1 MGEVVKSMDKFNWL
15 QYLNNY
21 SDLRAAGI
29 KDQQGAYR
37 HYLKYGK
44 KECRTDQVIQN
55 DNNKLA
61 NFGIIINSCKK
72 FYNLYIPRI
81 LNQLLLN
88 NFPVDN
94 IVVVVGQSDKNEDS
108 QYNGIKI
115 INVTY
120 TGLNFSSMIHM
131 VENIDFY
138 LNKNLKTWL
147 VLPDTIEVTKNFY
160 NLISPYV
167 NKMEEQDLPCVPL
180 TDNNHI
186 ASMDIGLLNIDYIY
200 KLKDFFLDKKLESY
214 DIKSLLELKERLVHV
229 EDLILG
235 MKVNSII
242 SRPTFFICDNK
253 DDVLTYEIINKDS
266 SNAPRLCKRI
276 INKIG
281 FTKYQRT
288 YCNNIDSN
296 GNIVTQLGII
306 D

>member
-1 MGEVVKSMDKFNWL
+1 M
-15 QYLNNY
+15 
-21 SDLRAAGI
+21 
-29 KDQQGAYR
+29 
-37 HYLKYGK
+37 
-44 KECRTDQVIQN
+44 
-55 DNNKLA
+55 
-61 NFGIIINSCKK
+61 
-72 FYNLYIPRI
+72 YIPRI

-94 IVVVVGQSDKNEDS
+94 IVVVVGQSDKNEES
-108 QYNGIKI
+108 HYNGIQI

-253 DDVLTYEIINKDS
+253 DDVLTYEIINNDS
-266 SNAPRLCKRI
+266 SNAPKLCKRI

-288 YCNNIDSN
+288 YSGNIDTN

>member
-1 MGEVVKSMDKFNWL
+1 MDAFNWL

-44 KECRTDQVIQN
+44 KEGRIDQVIPN

-167 NKMEEQDLPCVPL
+167 NKMEEQDSGEI
-180 TDNNHI
+180 TE
-186 ASMDIGLLNIDYIY
+186 Y
-200 KLKDFFLDKKLESY
+200 
-214 DIKSLLELKERLVHV
+214 HV
-229 EDLILG
+229 FS
-235 MKVNSII
+235 SITTL
-242 SRPTFFICDNK
+242 SPTPMP
-253 DDVLTYEIINKDS
+253 
-266 SNAPRLCKRI
+266 NAPPEAPSPMMIQITGTFKRI
-276 INKIG
+276 I
-281 FTKYQRT
+281 
-288 YCNNIDSN
+288 S
-296 GNIVTQLGII
+296 
-306 D
+306 